1 MNTYHDVCRQFVP
14 SGRIDPPP
22 QSVGRANMSGQMRR
36 GLAQLE
42 CTDWRKRLGERRTDR
57 KNIKLERSTIAG
69 PEGISQTAES
79 NTPATE
85 QVTPMITEYHVNAQ
99 RLWVS

>member
-1 MNTYHDVCRQFVP
+1 MFVGNL
-14 SGRIDPPP
+14 SLQDELTRHRSQWAGRTRL
-22 QSVGRANMSGQMRR
+22 GKMRR
-36 GLAQLE
+36 GLAQLA
-42 CTDWRKRLGERRTDR
+42 CTDWRNRLGERRTDR
-57 KNIKLERSTIAG
+57 KNIKVERSTIAG

-85 QVTPMITEYHVNAQ
+85 QVIPMITEYHVNVE